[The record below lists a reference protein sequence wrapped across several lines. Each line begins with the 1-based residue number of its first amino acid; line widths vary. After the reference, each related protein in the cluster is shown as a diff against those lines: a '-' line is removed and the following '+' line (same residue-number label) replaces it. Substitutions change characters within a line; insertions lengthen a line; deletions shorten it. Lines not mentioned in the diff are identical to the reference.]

1 MARFIKDYETNK
13 SPETLQKII
22 DEFFQKEGFKKYI
35 DRNEEVWKK
44 GMGILIGPQIMK
56 VVIDGSKV
64 HLEAWTKFA
73 ILPGVYAGELGVTGF
88 IGGLPKKLLRDKIEL
103 FEKVILQ

>member
-13 SPETLQKII
+13 SPETLEAII
-22 DEFFQKEGFKKYI
+22 KEFFQKERFEKYL

-44 GMGILIGPQIMK
+44 GMGILTGPQLMK
-56 VVIDGSKV
+56 VEINGSKV

-73 ILPGVYAGELGVTGF
+73 ILPGVYIGEFGTTGI
-88 IGGLPKKLLRDKIEL
+88 IGALPKKLLRNKIEL